1 MIVWQDMPNGD
12 KSPEWQMRNYFTGVE
27 RLRSQESEDNFRKE
41 WKEII
46 DYLYSYPSI
55 AVWVPFN
62 EAWGQFKTKEIS
74 DWTKNYDPTRLV
86 NPASGGNH
94 YTVGD
99 MLDLHHYPNPTMYL
113 YDAQRA
119 TVLGEYGGIGRAIKD
134 HLWEPD
140 RNWGY
145 IQFDSEKEVT
155 DEYIKYAEQLKQ
167 LIRQG
172 FSAAVYTQTTD
183 VEVEVN
189 GLMTYDREIIKVD
202 ESRARKVNQEICD
215 ILKD

>member
-1 MIVWQDMPNGD
+1 
-12 KSPEWQMRNYFTGVE
+12 MRNYFTGVE

-46 DYLYSYPSI
+46 DFLYSYPSI

-202 ESRARKVNQEICD
+202 ESRVRKVNQEICD